1 MSMIMNHDITS
12 LMGQRIM
19 QKNTLAMKRSLEK
32 LSTGMRTK
40 IADIDN
46 TAGLAISETMRSR
59 IFGMDKALY
68 NSQDGISLIQTA
80 NGALDQTQSMLQRMR
95 ELSVQAAN
103 DVLTQQ
109 DRSYIQV
116 EINEIRDQI
125 SLIANTTQ
133 FNRKKILSGDNAVL
147 WSSTDSKVKAVI
159 KGGLR
164 SIDQFGQKYA
174 VDGNFKIRVSAEA
187 GKAEVQKTDVFTVKH
202 DDVVTDKTLQKDYGI
217 KDVHVTGA
225 LPSGNYT
232 VKHDGD
238 VSYATEGV
246 FMGSV
251 NLGGRQDSIE
261 STIEFQETSAPVTKV
276 SVVTSDGVEIWST
289 SGTNIFGAKESTAEE
304 QAAFFTGGTSSSGK
318 TYTGVKDEII
328 AAAKNKGI
336 YITGFEDS
344 SEGDTGLTLTATT
357 TGGGNAPAM
366 YVKYEGGGSGTA
378 PITTAGSNTTEILD
392 ASDVFSLTVE
402 DTNTENASVLFEVTH
417 VDAVNGLVT
426 LNAKASKLSQDG
438 LNTFARQDNIVVS
451 AEEDSSVGLTGLFG
465 GTSGTANASISLNDI
480 SGVKE
485 GAKFVYFV
493 GAGGAAQSNENETD
507 INITGFADSSDPD
520 KSYGGAFN
528 GEMIHYT
535 LDGSKTAN
543 TELKFTNYFINGR
556 SGDVTQGTITLETGS
571 AFKSESLTGGRL
583 GSYDAILA
591 NFNASYVGKV
601 ADGDTKLRDLD
612 KFWTADGEFI
622 LEEPK
627 ELTLTQGDGKQAKV
641 MLYAGDTLND
651 AAKKINNAIASE
663 LGQSVYVDDATK
675 FVTFVDGNTKGA
687 ESVEGTMVIRSA
699 LAGEKGKITL
709 SGSEDLLKAFSL
721 NTIQDAAENKYSV
734 SVIDAH
740 DDSLIAENVKI
751 TGNRLV
757 GVIHKNVDVEF
768 DPMMGINAA
777 WNEDTQNFMY
787 SVTKTSE
794 SVLHLAD
801 NTTVFQTGASE
812 GDDVLLNIGDM
823 GSHSLGLD
831 GVNVMSRERAANSIT
846 LIDAAIDR
854 VSMQQASLGA
864 AQNRLEHHINN
875 LTKETEALTEA
886 NSHIRDTD
894 YQKEILEYAKMQIL
908 MQANTTML
916 AQSNEMQRSS
926 ILGLLR

>member
-12 LMGQRIM
+12 LMGTRIM
-19 QKNTLAMKRSLEK
+19 EKNTLAMKRSLEK

-40 IADIDN
+40 IADLDN

-125 SLIANTTQ
+125 SLIAQTTQ

-147 WSSTDSKVKAVI
+147 WSSTDSQVKAII

-164 SIDQFGQKYA
+164 SIDQFGQKNA

-187 GKAEVQKTDVFTVKH
+187 GKAEVQKTDIFKVKH
-202 DDVVTDKTLQKDYGI
+202 DDVVTDKTIQTRYGV
-217 KDVHVTGA
+217 KDVSVEGN

-232 VKHDGD
+232 IKHDGD
-238 VSYATEGV
+238 VTYASEGV
-246 FMGSV
+246 FMGSIGI
-251 NLGGRQDSIE
+251 GGFQNSVD
-261 STIEFQETSAPVTKV
+261 STITFEDTTAQVSKV

-289 SGTNIFGAKESTAEE
+289 TGADIFGAKEASAED
-304 QAAFFTGGTSSSGK
+304 QTAFFAGGTTSSGK

-328 AAAKNKGI
+328 ANARKKGI
-336 YITGFEDS
+336 TLEGFPDS
-344 SEGDTGLTLTATT
+344 ADGDTELTLTAKT
-357 TGGGNAPAM
+357 TGSGDAPLI
-366 YVKYEGGGSGTA
+366 YIRYETTGKGTG
-378 PITTAGSNTTEILD
+378 PSTTASSQTTENLA
-392 ASDVFSLTVE
+392 ASDVFSLTIE
-402 DTNTENASVLFEVTH
+402 ETNTDNASVLFEVTH
-417 VDAVNGLVT
+417 VDAVNELVT
-426 LNAKASKLSQDG
+426 LKATASKLSQDG
-438 LNTFARQDNIVVS
+438 MNTFASQDNIVVR
-451 AEEDSSVGLTGLFG
+451 AGEDYSTGLYKLLG
-465 GTSGTANASISLNDI
+465 GTPETASASITLNDL
-480 SGVKE
+480 SGVTE

-493 GAGGAAQSNENETD
+493 GAGEAAQNND
-507 INITGFADSSDPD
+507 NAVDVNISALADSSDPN
-520 KSYGGAFN
+520 SWNGGAFN
-528 GEMIHYT
+528 GETIHYV
-535 LDGSKTAN
+535 LNGSKTAD
-543 TELKFTNYFINGR
+543 TEIKFTNYFVNGK
-556 SGDVTQGTITLETGS
+556 SGEVTQGNIKLETGS
-571 AFKSESLTGGRL
+571 AFRDSSFTGGML
-583 GSYDAILA
+583 GSDDEILA

-601 ADGDTKLRDLD
+601 ADGNTKLRDLD
-612 KFWTADGEFI
+612 KFWTADGTFI
-622 LEEPK
+622 LEQPK

-641 MLYAGDTLND
+641 MLYAGDTLEDTARKLND
-651 AAKKINNAIASE
+651 AVANG
-663 LGQSVYVDDATK
+663 LGQAKYVDDATK

-687 ESVEGTMVIRSA
+687 ETVEGTIIIRSA
-699 LAGEKGKITL
+699 LAGEQGEITL
-709 SGSEDLLKAFSL
+709 SGNEDVLKAFSL
-721 NTIQDAAENKYSV
+721 NTIQKSAENKYSV
-734 SVIDAH
+734 SVYDAH
-740 DDSLIAENVKI
+740 DDSMIAENVKI

-768 DPMMGINAA
+768 DPMMGVNAA
-777 WNEDTQNFMY
+777 WNKDSQNFVY
-787 SVTKTSE
+787 SVNDMSE

-812 GDDVLLNIGDM
+812 GDDVMLNIGDM

-831 GVNVMSRERAANSIT
+831 GVNVMSREKAATSIS

-854 VSMQQASLGA
+854 VSMQQAGLGA

-875 LTKETEALTEA
+875 LTKETEMLTEA
-886 NSHIRDTD
+886 NSHIYDTD

-908 MQANTTML
+908 MQANTSML
-916 AQSNEMQRSS
+916 AQSNEMHRSS

>member
-1 MSMIMNHDITS
+1 MSLIMNHDITS

-80 NGALDQTQSMLQRMR
+80 NGALDQTQGMLRRMR

-125 SLIANTTQ
+125 SLIAQTTQ

-147 WSSTDSKVKAVI
+147 WSSSDNKLKAII

-174 VDGNFKIRVSAEA
+174 VDGNFRIHVSAEA
-187 GKAEVQKTDVFTVKH
+187 GKAEVQKTDIFKVKH
-202 DDVVTDKTLQKDYGI
+202 DDVLTDKTVHSEYGV
-217 KDVHVTGA
+217 KDVYVSGD
-225 LPSGNYT
+225 LPSGNYS
-232 VKHDGD
+232 VNHDGN
-238 VSYATEGV
+238 VSYASEGL
-246 FMGSV
+246 FMGSID
-251 NLGGRQDSIE
+251 LGGIQS
-261 STIEFQETSAPVTKV
+261 SVTSKIDFSNTTSPVNKV
-276 SVVTSDGVEIWST
+276 SLVTSDGVEIWSMN
-289 SGTNIFGAKESTAEE
+289 SADIFGSTTATADE
-304 QAAFFTGGTSSSGK
+304 QAAFFAGGTVNNK
-318 TYTGVKDEII
+318 TYVGVKDEMI
-328 AAAKNKGI
+328 ASAQRMGI
-336 YITGFEDS
+336 DLDFTAGTTDM
-344 SEGDTGLTLTATT
+344 TLTAKTLNS
-357 TGGGNAPAM
+357 GDAPILQI
-366 YVKYEGGGSGTA
+366 KYEGGTGDSA
-378 PITTAGSNTTEILD
+378 PVTTVQGNHVRQGINAAN
-392 ASDVFSLTVE
+392 VFSLNIE
-402 DTNTENASVLFEVTH
+402 GTNTDNASVMFEVKS
-417 VDAVNGLVT
+417 VDKVNGLVS
-426 LNAKASKLSQDG
+426 LNATASKLSQEG
-438 LNTFARQDNIVVS
+438 ANTFAVQENILIS
-451 AEEDSSVGLTGLFG
+451 TNSPAAGLTDIFG
-465 GTSGTANASISLNDI
+465 STSGTPNVSITLNDL

-493 GAGGAAQSNENETD
+493 GAGGASSGNQSAVD
-507 INITGFADSSDPD
+507 INISGFSDSSDPNNWN
-520 KSYGGAFN
+520 GGPFN
-528 GEMIHYT
+528 GETLHYV
-535 LDGSKTAN
+535 LDGSKTADK
-543 TELKFTNYFINGR
+543 ELKFTNYFVNGK
-556 SGDVTQGTITLETGS
+556 SGEVTQGTINLETGS
-571 AFKSESLTGGRL
+571 TFRDAGLSGGKL
-583 GSYDAILA
+583 GSDDVSLA

-601 ADGDTKLRDLD
+601 ANGNTKLRDLD
-612 KFWTADGEFI
+612 KFWDANGAFI

-627 ELTLTQGDGKQAKV
+627 ELTLTQGDGKQAKI

-651 AAKKINNAIASE
+651 AARKMNDAISIG
-663 LGQSVYVDDATK
+663 LGQSIYVDDATK
-675 FVTFVDGNTKGA
+675 FVTFVEGGTKGA
-687 ESVEGTMVIRSA
+687 ETVEGTMVIRSA
-699 LAGEKGKITL
+699 LAGEKGRITL
-709 SGSEDLLKAFSL
+709 SGNEDVLKAFSL

-734 SVIDAH
+734 SVYDAH

-768 DPMMGINAA
+768 DPMMGVNAA
-777 WNEDTQNFMY
+777 WNSDTQNFVY
-787 SVTKTSE
+787 SVNDTSE

-823 GSHSLGLD
+823 GAHSLGLD
-831 GVNVMSRERAANSIT
+831 GVNVMSRERASHSIA

-854 VSMQQASLGA
+854 VSTQQASLGA

-875 LTKETEALTEA
+875 LTKETEALTDA
-886 NSHIRDTD
+886 NSNIRDTD

-908 MQANTTML
+908 MQSNTAML